1 MNATTPPALANSI
14 TQTELNLIGECLQAS
29 LENYADKMF
38 ASGQHYLI
46 DVYQGKEAKGASR
59 GETVDQ
65 GSGSLDQHVRLV
77 HRMMSGVIQK
87 QQKKL
92 FPWTTFCFKPAAVAV
107 EGANEQSSFLN
118 LHAVRSISR
127 KLWAMVRV
135 HYSPKSK
142 RPPEL
147 CCYVDRHIPAL
158 DVVLE
163 PQIRIPL
170 RNTVKLAADER
181 GGVALPGA
189 LFSDNTNLGKPLQAH
204 PQYVDISESNDE
216 EIRCTLTNSSSE
228 PVTLCEVVVCDYHE
242 EEVDLDDDAEL
253 KLSGIEEGRV
263 IQAGES
269 VEIVFKGNG
278 DHLSDLDALIV
289 GYALGTS
296 EDLDDDD
303 DELMTEEELIIKLQG
318 EDTRTCHI
326 SLMQGEAY
334 EVLKRA
340 LLEPEQFISE
350 LGEDL
355 AYKTF
360 TQPDEFLSE
369 SRQGPSSLM
378 LNSADLDG
386 GSIGTLTLSIETSR
400 NVEEFGSLLS
410 SDQEVDSDLSS
421 RHFTFGSHSAI
432 PAQLIEK
439 KKSKGRKSNAGDTQS
454 LLLEL
459 IYLGKISLYNGL
471 TTIDHSR
478 ARSFILNCVAAASLI
493 RCLDARYLSDFTQD
507 DELFF

>member
-1 MNATTPPALANSI
+1 
-14 TQTELNLIGECLQAS
+14 
-29 LENYADKMF
+29 MF
-38 ASGQHYLI
+38 TSGQHYLI
-46 DVYQGKEAKGASR
+46 DVYQGAEAKAAWR

-107 EGANEQSSFLN
+107 EGTTEQSSFLN

-135 HYSPKSK
+135 HYSPNSK

-158 DVVLE
+158 DVVVE

-170 RNTVKLAADER
+170 RSSVKLAADER
-181 GGVALPGA
+181 GGVALPGG
-189 LFSDNTNLGKPLQAH
+189 LFSDNTNLGKPLQAQ
-204 PQYVDISESNDE
+204 PQFVDISESNE

-228 PVTLCEVVVCDYHE
+228 PVTICEVVVCDYHE
-242 EEVDLDDDAEL
+242 EEVEFEDELEL
-253 KLSGIEEGRV
+253 KGVEEGQV
-263 IQAGES
+263 IQPGASLE
-269 VEIVFKGNG
+269 VTFKGKS
-278 DHLSDLDALIV
+278 DELSSLDALTV

-296 EDLDDDD
+296 EDLDEDD

-318 EDTRTCHI
+318 EDTRVCHI

-334 EVLKRA
+334 DVLKSA

-355 AYKTF
+355 AHKTF
-360 TQPDEFLSE
+360 TQSDEIMSE
-369 SRQGPSSLM
+369 TREGPSSLL

-400 NVEEFGSLLS
+400 PLEEFGALVSDDQSDEAELS
-410 SDQEVDSDLSS
+410 SK
-421 RHFTFGSHSAI
+421 HFTFGPHCAI
-432 PAQLIEK
+432 PAQLVEK
-439 KKSKGRKSNAGDTQS
+439 KKSKGRKSKISETHNV
-454 LLLEL
+454 LLEL

-471 TTIDHSR
+471 TTIDHNR
-478 ARSFILNCVAAASLI
+478 ARSFLLNCVAGASLI
-493 RCLDARYLSDFTQD
+493 RCLDPKYLSEFD
-507 DELFF
+507 DDDLLL